1 MADDNDE
8 REAAL
13 RALISV
19 HGRMVRVVLSRSERN
34 RDDVDDLW
42 SDVFLLA
49 FRRLDELIGLS
60 DGRQRGWFIRTSLY
74 LVANHGRRNISWRRM
89 LDRLATEPLELQL
102 TAEDEIEQAGQED
115 EQRAVLREVERA
127 LQLLRDVDRRVLI
140 LDALGHDGP
149 AIGRELGISAGAARK
164 RLMVAR
170 LAFRRQFVAL
180 TSDPLP
186 GTEADAAQERTAP

>member
-1 MADDNDE
+1 MTDDNDE
-8 REAAL
+8 LEQAL
-13 RALISV
+13 RALMSV

-34 RDDVDDLW
+34 RDDVDELW

-49 FRRLDELIGLS
+49 FRRIDELMGLS

-89 LDRLATEPLELQL
+89 LDRLATEPIELQL
-102 TAEDEIEQAGQED
+102 TPEAELEQADKED
-115 EQRAVLREVERA
+115 EQRALVRDVERA

-180 TSDPLP
+180 TGDPLP
-186 GTEADAAQERTAP
+186 STETDAAQERTAP